1 MVNDVPRGFIP
12 TQDKLYLIAGWK
24 LPEGASI
31 SRSDAVVKQ
40 MVTMAQEPEGVAH
53 VVSFAGLNPTQFTN
67 TPNYAIAWVSLKKFE
82 ERHISGKQIADT
94 MQAKLNT
101 IQEGMAFVI
110 MPPPI
115 LGLGNGAG
123 YSLFVEDRAGSGYGV
138 LQQGVGALQGALM
151 KEPGMGFPFSG
162 YQSNVPQVDMD
173 VDPLN
178 ATTHRPPLTHLLET
192 LQLSLPS
199 PSLTHSNLFGR
210 TWRVYAQAEG

>member
-1 MVNDVPRGFIP
+1 MV
-12 TQDKLYLIAGWK
+12 KIA
-24 LPEGASI
+24 LE
-31 SRSDAVVKQ
+31 
-40 MVTMAQEPEGVAH
+40 TEGVAH

-67 TPNYAIAWVSLKKFE
+67 TPNYAIAFLILKKFD
-82 ERHISGKQIADT
+82 ERDVSAKQIADAI
-94 MQAKLNT
+94 QAKINT

-173 VDPLN
+173 VDRVKAKTQGVALR
-178 ATTHRPPLTHLLET
+178 RPVRDFTGLSRLDLRQRFQSFRPHLACVCAGRGR
-192 LQLSLPS
+192 LPQK
-199 PSLTHSNLFGR
+199 GR
-210 TWRVYAQAEG
+210 GHYQPKDAKRARRDGAGRLDGEHQAKLRP